1 MLQAYAKYV
10 PWRFHRNERATN
22 AGRRSFFLEIS
33 YRLKES
39 ECAPVSNLLIMS
51 TPPAV
56 VSLHRVPVA
65 EFHDRIP
72 RLPLALVL
80 MCAATSREC
89 RRLDAELSRA
99 RMQVATQRCHDLPTL
114 CLTSARPLP

>member
-1 MLQAYAKYV
+1 MRQAYAKCV

-22 AGRRSFFLEIS
+22 AGRSFEIS

-39 ECAPVSNLLIMS
+39 ECPPVSNLLIMS